1 MVAHNFVEI
10 AVIVHIVHLLVHTF
24 DQLHMLADKFL
35 IQLKIQGI
43 IHAGEVSS
51 HDDVEINQ
59 KTITPDQVPPNRKNN
74 IGK

>member
-1 MVAHNFVEI
+1 
-10 AVIVHIVHLLVHTF
+10 
-24 DQLHMLADKFL
+24 MLADKFL

-74 IGK
+74 ISKWECQLQQINDSIAMKLRFDVFQM